1 MAMVICVMGESGAG
15 KTASLR
21 SLPPKETLILD
32 CDGKG
37 LPWKGW
43 RGQYNTENRNYVRA
57 YKPDTVMRVMERV
70 QDGDLAH
77 VKYLAID
84 TLNGIMVGDEMDRMK
99 EKGYDKWQDL
109 AQSVYGIV
117 TYANMMREGLAVI
130 FTAHT
135 ETVNEDNGYT
145 FTRIKTNGK
154 KLSKIC
160 LESKFNTVFLA
171 KCAGGQYLFETQ
183 ARNSTAKSP
192 MGAFEE
198 FEVENDIMEV
208 IKALEEF

>member
-1 MAMVICVMGESGAG
+1 MSKVICVMGESGSG
-15 KTASLR
+15 KTTSMR
-21 SLPPKETLILD
+21 NLPPQETMFMD

-43 RGQYNTENRNYVRA
+43 KKQYNAENKNYMRI
-57 YKPDTVMRVMERV
+57 YKPETVLKQMAEVHENQKQIHYLVVDT
-70 QDGDLAH
+70 
-77 VKYLAID
+77 I
-84 TLNGIMVGDEMDRMK
+84 NGIMVGDEMDRMK

-109 AQSVYGIV
+109 AQSVFKIV
-117 TYANMMREGLAVI
+117 VMANKMRDDLTII

-135 ETVNEDNGYT
+135 ETVVEDNGYT

-154 KLSKIC
+154 KLNKIC
-160 LESKFNTVFLA
+160 LESKFNTVLLA
-171 KCAGGQYLFETQ
+171 KCVDGKYLFETQ
-183 ARNSTAKSP
+183 SNNSTAKSP

-198 FEVENDIMEV
+198 FEIENDIVKV